1 MSEILNIELFSA
13 AVRMGVPL
21 LFAAL
26 GATFISSCGMINIA
40 IEGSMLIG
48 TFIAVVFGF
57 ISKSLAVGFI
67 SAGIGGMLLALIIG
81 ILIVKLKGDSIVV
94 GIGGNLLAWGITV
107 FILEEIFSMKGSF
120 TNGPVPS
127 FVSINIPI
135 IENIPVINTLLSG
148 YTLPVYLSILM
159 VIIAWVVLYNTPFG
173 LIIRGT
179 GANSEAVRAAGI
191 NTDRVQLISF
201 TISGFLAGLG
211 GACLSI
217 ANLQGFWTENMTA
230 GRGYIALCA
239 AAFGR
244 NNPKFVVL
252 ACLLFGLADAIGIRF
267 QVLQWEPSFVLM
279 IPYIVTI
286 SMLWASSKKEVL

>member
-1 MSEILNIELFSA
+1 MSEILNIELVA
-13 AVRMGVPL
+13 AAIRMGVPL

-26 GATFISSCGMINIA
+26 GATFVSSCGMMNIA
-40 IEGSMLIG
+40 IDGSMLVG
-48 TFIAVVFGF
+48 TFVAVVAGF
-57 ISKSLAVGFI
+57 LSQSLAVGFI
-67 SAGIGGMLLALIIG
+67 GAGIGGMMLALLIG
-81 ILIVKLKGDSIVV
+81 LLIVKLKGDGIVV
-94 GIGGNLLAWGITV
+94 GIGGNLFAWGITV
-107 FILEEIFSMKGSF
+107 FILEELFRMKGSF
-120 TNGPVPS
+120 TASPVPS
-127 FVSINIPI
+127 FKAISLPI
-135 IENIPVINTLLSG
+135 IENIPYLNTIFSG
-148 YTLPVYLSILM
+148 YTLPVYLSILIA
-159 VIIAWVVLYNTPFG
+159 IIAWIVLYRTPIG

-179 GANSEAVRAAGI
+179 GANKEAVKAAGI
-191 NTDRVQLISF
+191 NTDMVQIACF
-201 TISGFLAGLG
+201 AVSGFLAGLG

-286 SMLWASSKKEVL
+286 LMLWASSKKEVL